1 MSGNRVYFPNLN
13 AIRFLAALVV
23 IIHHVEMTK
32 HWFGL
37 PNIYKNSFVGG
48 VLGQVGI
55 ILFFVLSGFLIT
67 YLLLE
72 EHKRSGTIAIKGF
85 YMRRVLRIWPL
96 YYLITILGLYIL
108 PNIPFFDTPG
118 FTEFVNDD
126 LAAKSALYLTFFSN
140 IAYTI
145 YEHVPYSAQTW
156 SVGVE
161 EQFYLIWP
169 LLMLFAINR
178 KKIMS
183 MLLSLIGIYL
193 AVKAVVV
200 YQYAIDMNN
209 IAAMKRWLY
218 WNHFSIDCMAIGG
231 IAAYLLFFKKERI
244 LKVLFNSYLQIAL
257 YGILTVVILRGWTVP
272 WFNKEFYAI
281 IFAVLILNLSANPKT
296 ILNLEYKPLNYLGK
310 ISYGLY
316 MYHNIMIVLV
326 MKLMI
331 MSGLFNV
338 GSLVGSVLLQV
349 LTLVATIGVS
359 AFSYEYFE
367 KWFLR
372 RKTKYTTVHS
382 GQKEPEPQ
390 KKEATG
396 RISIPVSPQTA

>member
-1 MSGNRVYFPNLN
+1 MSGKRVYFPNLN

-37 PNIYKNSFVGG
+37 PNIYANSFVGG
-48 VLGQVGI
+48 VFGQLGI

-72 EHKRSGTIAIKGF
+72 EHKRSGSISIKGF
-85 YMRRVLRIWPL
+85 YMRRMLRIWPL
-96 YYLITILGLYIL
+96 YYLITILGLYVL
-108 PNIPFFDTPG
+108 PNIPFFNIPE
-118 FTEFVNDD
+118 FTEYVNDD
-126 LAAKSALYLTFFSN
+126 LGAKSALFLTFFSN
-140 IAYTI
+140 VAYSM
-145 YEHVPYSAQTW
+145 YEHVPYSSQTW

-169 LLMLFAINR
+169 LLMLFAIKR
-178 KKIMS
+178 KKIVT
-183 MLLSLIGIYL
+183 MLVSLITIYL
-193 AVKAVVV
+193 AVKTVVV

-218 WNHFSIDCMAIGG
+218 WDHFSIDCMAIGG
-231 IAAYLLFFKKERI
+231 ISAYLLFFKKERI
-244 LKVLFNSYLQIAL
+244 LKLLFNSYLQITL
-257 YGILTVVILRGWTVP
+257 YAILTVMVLRGWTLP
-272 WFNKEFYAI
+272 WFNKELYAV
-281 IFAVLILNLSANPKT
+281 IFAVLVLNLAANPNT
-296 ILNLEYKPLNYLGK
+296 ILKLEYKPLNYLGK

-316 MYHNIMIVLV
+316 MYHNLMIVIV

-331 MSGLFNV
+331 VSGLFNI
-338 GSLVGSVLLQV
+338 GSVAGSVFLQI
-349 LTLVATIGVS
+349 LCLAATILIS

-372 RKTKYTTVHS
+372 RKTKYTTVYS
-382 GQKEPEPQ
+382 GEKEAESV
-390 KKEATG
+390 KKETTG
-396 RISIPVSPQTA
+396 RLSIPISPQTA